1 MRSRKAKTDLR
12 SNSPSAASPT
22 LSPSQPNRRKT
33 TTGERPWHLHS
44 TFLPAPMPGC
54 PASMVRSK
62 SAASP
67 CIPRTTICPACFTRC
82 RYAPRSPK
90 APSPSIDTNG
100 AKAMP
105 GVKAVYTR
113 QNLGKLFRSA
123 PSPDGLSGYL
133 DERRPP
139 FDDDI
144 IRYYGQYV
152 AAVVALT
159 YEQAAAAANAVKV
172 TYKAEKPDVRDHLE
186 TDEKP
191 TVDSHRGNPDQAFDS
206 APVKLDE
213 TYSTPTETHNPIEL
227 HASVATWDGQN
238 FTLYETTQAVVNH
251 RDVLAQMLGVPQE
264 NVRVISRF
272 LGSGFGGKLWPWTH
286 CLIAA
291 SAARNLNRPVKLV
304 VTRDMMF
311 QTVGHRP
318 NTQQRIRIGAESDG
332 KLVSLMHDSLNHTS
346 ILDDYSEGCSE
357 ATGYSYSTPNLR
369 ATSGLVR
376 RNVGTPTSMRGPGAV
391 PGLFALESAMD
402 ELAIKLNMD
411 PIKLRLLNEPQID
424 EGKNMP
430 FSSRHFVECLNVGAE
445 KFGWAQRTPQVGS
458 MKKDGLVLGWGVAGC
473 SWIAERQATAATVD
487 LHDDGTARVSCATQD
502 IGTGTYTVLSQIV
515 SERTGI
521 PHDKIEVVLGDSD
534 LPPGPISGGSWATA
548 SVIPAVVD
556 AIEKAQ
562 QLLFVIASQSK
573 EPGLAGQKPELMAFT
588 NGCVHLKDKSPET
601 GVKYEQI
608 LTAGNIR
615 AASGQGKSEGTL
627 GDPNSKHSKHSFGA
641 QFAEVT
647 WQPETARLRVSRV
660 VTVIDAGRILN
671 PKPARNQIE
680 GAVVMGVG
688 MALFEE
694 TVYDPRFG
702 APINNNLA
710 DYIVATN
717 ADAPHIDVTFLDYPD
732 KVINPLGARGVGEI
746 GLAGIA
752 AAITNAVY
760 HATGVRVRKLPVRI
774 EDLLG
779 PSLRA

>member
-1 MRSRKAKTDLR
+1 M
-12 SNSPSAASPT
+12 ASI
-22 LSPSQPNRRKT
+22 L
-33 TTGERPWHLHS
+33 HL
-44 TFLPAPMPGC
+44 P
-54 PASMVRSK
+54 
-62 SAASP
+62 
-67 CIPRTTICPACFTRC
+67 PRTNFGLPRVDGPLKVTGAAKYTSDHNLPGMLYAVPVCATIA
-82 RYAPRSPK
+82 
-90 APSPSIDTNG
+90 NG
-100 AKAMP
+100 AITSLDTSRALAMP

-113 QNLGKLFRSA
+113 QNIGKLFRTA
-123 PSPDGLSGYL
+123 PAQDFTGIL

-139 FDDDI
+139 FEDDT

-152 AAVVALT
+152 AAVVAST
-159 YEQAAAAANAVKV
+159 FEQAVAAANAVKV
-172 TYKAEKPDVRDHLE
+172 TYKSEKPDVRKHLE
-186 TDEKP
+186 SDEKP
-191 TVDSHRGNPDQAFDS
+191 KVDSQRGNPDGAFSS
-206 APVKLDE
+206 AAVKVDE
-213 TYSTPTETHNPIEL
+213 IYVTPTETHNPIEL
-227 HASVATWDGQN
+227 HSSVAAWDGQN
-238 FTLYETTQAVVNH
+238 FTLYETSQAVVNH
-251 RDVLAQMLGVPQE
+251 RDVMAQVLGVQPE

-286 CLIAA
+286 CAIAA

-304 VTRDMMF
+304 LTRDMMF
-311 QTVGHRP
+311 QSVGHRP
-318 NTQQRIRIGAESDG
+318 RTQQRIRLGAAPDG
-332 KLVSLMHDSLNHTS
+332 KLISVMHDSLNHTS

-357 ATGYSYSTPNLR
+357 ATAYSYSTPNLR

-391 PGLFALESAMD
+391 PGLFALESAID
-402 ELAIKLNMD
+402 ALAIKLNVA
-411 PIKLRLLNEPQID
+411 PVKLRLLKEPQID
-424 EGKNMP
+424 EGKNLP
-430 FSSRHFVECLNVGAE
+430 FSSHRFVECLNVGAE
-445 KFGWAQRTPQVGS
+445 KFGWSQRTPQVGS
-458 MKKDGLVLGWGVAGC
+458 MKKDGLILGWGVAGC
-473 SWIAERQATAATVD
+473 SWIAERMATAATVD
-487 LHDDGTARVSCATQD
+487 LHADGTARVSCATQD

-515 SERTGI
+515 SERAGI

-562 QLLFVIASQSK
+562 QLLFLIASQSK

-588 NGCVHLKDKSPET
+588 DGCIHLKDKSPDT
-601 GVKYEQI
+601 GVRYEQI

-615 AASGQGKSEGTL
+615 AASGQGKSEGTF

-660 VTVIDAGRILN
+660 VTVIDAGHIIN

-694 TVYDPRFG
+694 TVYDPRFD

-717 ADAPHIDVTFLDYPD
+717 ADSPHIDVTFLDYPD

-774 EDLLG
+774 ENLLS

>member
-1 MRSRKAKTDLR
+1 MAPIL
-12 SNSPSAASPT
+12 N
-22 LSPSQPNRRKT
+22 
-33 TTGERPWHLHS
+33 
-44 TFLPAPMPGC
+44 LP
-54 PASMVRSK
+54 
-62 SAASP
+62 
-67 CIPRTTICPACFTRC
+67 PRTDAGLPRVDGPLKVSGVAKYSSDYHLPGMLYAVPVCATIAKGTIT
-82 RYAPRSPK
+82 AL
-90 APSPSIDTNG
+90 DTER
-100 AKAMP
+100 AEAMP
-105 GVKAVYTR
+105 GVKAVYHR
-113 QNLGKLFRSA
+113 KNLGKLFRTA
-123 PSPDGLSGYL
+123 PASGFSGIV

-139 FDDDI
+139 FEDDT

-159 YEQAAAAANAVKV
+159 YEQAVSAANAVKV
-172 TYKAEKPDVRDHLE
+172 TYNSEKPDVRDHLA

-191 TVDSHRGNPDQAFDS
+191 TVDSHRGQPDEAFAA
-206 APVKLDE
+206 APVKVDE
-213 TYSTPTETHNPIEL
+213 TYVTPTETHNPIEL
-227 HASVATWDGQN
+227 HASVASWDGQN
-238 FTLYETTQAVVNH
+238 FTLYETTQAVMNH
-251 RDVLAQMLGVPQE
+251 QDVMAQMLGVPIE

-304 VTRDMMF
+304 VTREMMF
-311 QTVGHRP
+311 QSVGHRP
-318 NTQQRIRIGAESDG
+318 RTQQRLRVGATPDG

-357 ATGYSYSTPNLR
+357 ATAYSYSVANLR

-391 PGLFALESAMD
+391 PGLFALESAID
-402 ELAIKLNMD
+402 ELAVKLKMD
-411 PIKLRLLNEPQID
+411 PIQLRLLNEPEKD
-424 EGKNMP
+424 EGLNLP
-430 FSSRHFVECLNVGAE
+430 FSSRHFVECLKVGADT
-445 KFGWAQRTPQVGS
+445 FGWSKRTPQVGS

-473 SWIAERQATAATVD
+473 SWIAERTEAQASVD
-487 LHDDGTARVSCATQD
+487 LHDNGTARVSCATQD

-515 SERTGI
+515 SEKTGI
-521 PHDKIEVVLGDSD
+521 PHDKIEVVLGDTN

-562 QLLFVIASQSK
+562 QVLFAAAGQSK
-573 EPGLAGQKPELMAFT
+573 IPGLNGQKPETLAFT
-588 NGCVHLKDKSPET
+588 NGCVHVKDKAPES
-601 GVKYEQI
+601 GVPYEQI
-608 LTAGNIR
+608 LTSASIR
-615 AASGQGKSEGTL
+615 AASGRGQSQGTF
-627 GDPNSKHSKHSFGA
+627 GDPNKKHSRHSFGA

-660 VTVIDAGRILN
+660 VTVIDAGRIIN

-694 TVYDPRFG
+694 TIYDQRFG
-702 APINNNLA
+702 IPINNNLA
-710 DYIVATN
+710 DYIVATA
-717 ADAPHIDVTFLDYPD
+717 ADSPEIDVTFLDYPD
-732 KVINPLGARGVGEI
+732 LVLNSLGARGVGEI

-760 HATGVRVRKLPVRI
+760 HATGIRVRELPVRV
-774 EDLLG
+774 ENLLE
-779 PSLRA
+779 PASRA